1 MAKTVSSSSED
12 SAIVQRHCRAC
23 TGHSIKAVLDYGS
36 TPIAD
41 VLLDCAE
48 QTSIYAPL
56 SLIYCKDCN
65 LLQLGESVSPSSVY
79 NYAYPYFSSAIAS
92 LLARMK
98 TLADELIRNYSL
110 DQTSKVIEIAS
121 NDGYLLKHFKDQGLT
136 PLGVEPAERQANAA
150 RQLGIETIGDFFD
163 QPLAEKIIRQKGLF
177 DLVLANNVIAHI
189 PDITQVL
196 DAIASLLK
204 TDGVAVFEFHDA
216 GELLDKAQFDT
227 IYHQHIF
234 YFTLT
239 SFEPLLK
246 TAGLFVHKVETVD
259 AYGGALRIHASA
271 NAEIA
276 NQRLDLSVA
285 QQREK
290 EANAKIAE
298 FSTYTDFAQR
308 CERNKIALKQFIDEL
323 RQQGKSVAA
332 YGAAAKAC
340 TLLNVCELGT
350 QHIEYLL
357 DQNTNKHHLFMSGN
371 ALPIFP
377 VERLAQNPPD
387 YLLIL
392 AWNYA
397 DEIMQQLNWYCDL
410 GGQFIIPIPELTIQG
425 HSK

>member
-1 MAKTVSSSSED
+1 MAKAASSSFES

-23 TGHSIKAVLDYGS
+23 TGSSIKTVLDYGT

-48 QTSIYAPL
+48 QTSILAPL
-56 SLIYCKDCN
+56 SLIYCEDCN

-79 NYAYPYFSSAIAS
+79 NQAYPYFSSAIAS
-92 LLARMK
+92 LVARMK
-98 TLADELIRNYSL
+98 TLAYELMRDYNL

-163 QPLAEKIIRQKGLF
+163 QALAEKIVQQKGLF
-177 DLVLANNVIAHI
+177 DLVLANNVIAHV

-196 DAIASLLK
+196 GAIASLLK
-204 TDGVAVFEFHDA
+204 GDGVAVFEFHDA

-246 TAGLFVHKVETVD
+246 KAGLFVHKVETVD
-259 AYGGALRIHASA
+259 AYGGALRIHTSASA
-271 NAEIA
+271 ESA
-276 NQRLDLSVA
+276 NQRLDPSVA
-285 QQREK
+285 QQRKK
-290 EANAKIAE
+290 EANAKLAE
-298 FSTYTDFAQR
+298 FSTYADFAQR
-308 CERNKIALKQFIDEL
+308 CEKNKIALKQFIDEL
-323 RQQGKSVAA
+323 KQQGKTVAA

-340 TLLNVCELGT
+340 TLLSVCGLGKK
-350 QHIEYLL
+350 HIEYLL
-357 DQNTNKHHLFMSGN
+357 DQNSNKHNLFMSGS

-377 VERLAQNPPD
+377 VEKLAQNPPD
-387 YLLIL
+387 FLLIL

-397 DEIMQQLNWYCDL
+397 DEIIQQLNWYCDL

-425 HSK
+425 HNK